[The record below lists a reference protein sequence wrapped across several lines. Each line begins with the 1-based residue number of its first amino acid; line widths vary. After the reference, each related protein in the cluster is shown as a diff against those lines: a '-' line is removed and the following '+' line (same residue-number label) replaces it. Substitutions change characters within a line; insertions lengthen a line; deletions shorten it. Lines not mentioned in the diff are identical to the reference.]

1 MERTARKRVVVA
13 RVTPEIECGRF
24 PIKRV
29 EGESVT
35 VEAEVFCDGHD
46 RLQVRL
52 LHRAAGTKRWTAVP
66 MEPLPVDRWRGSFTV
81 GGLGGHTYTVQAWID
96 RFGTWRANLEKRIA
110 AEQDIGIELVAGAE
124 LIESLAPRAAARD
137 RPRLLAAAES
147 IRNGDV
153 GPALDDWIASV
164 TAQIKD
170 RISLVEHER
179 ELDIVVDRARGR
191 FSSWYELFPRS
202 VGTLRDVIDHLGY
215 VEQLGF
221 DVLYLPPVHPIGTTN
236 RKGHNNVLGIPGPGS
251 PWAIGSEDGGH
262 EAIHLELGTE
272 EDFLDLV
279 AAARARGIEIAID
292 LALQC
297 SPDHPWVQKHPQ
309 WFRHRPDGSIRFAEN
324 PPKKYE
330 DIYPI
335 DFETDDWRALWD
347 EVRAVVETWIARG
360 VRIFRV
366 DNPHTKPFRFWE
378 WLLGDVREKHPD
390 VLFLAE
396 AFTTPGRMEH
406 LAKLGF
412 TQSYTY
418 FAWRNAKWEIE
429 QYFTELTKTDKAE
442 YYRPNLW
449 PNTPDILTDYLQHGG
464 RAAFIVRLILA
475 ATLGASYGIYG
486 PAFELQESVAFPGK
500 EEYNDNEKYEIKRWD
515 VRRADSLA
523 PLIGRINQVRRE
535 HAALQQDRTLRFH
548 PTDNEAIVAYSKTSA
563 DGKDA
568 IVTVVNVDPFR
579 SHSCTVDLQIH
590 ELWIDTGR
598 PYVMHDLLTG
608 ARYTW
613 SGWRNY
619 VELHPSLLPAHVFSV
634 EQE

>member
-236 RKGHNNVLGIPGPGS
+236 RKGHNNVPGIPGPGS

-262 EAIHLELGTE
+262 EAIHPELGTE

-279 AAARARGIEIAID
+279 
-292 LALQC
+292 
-297 SPDHPWVQKHPQ
+297 
-309 WFRHRPDGSIRFAEN
+309 
-324 PPKKYE
+324 
-330 DIYPI
+330 
-335 DFETDDWRALWD
+335 
-347 EVRAVVETWIARG
+347 
-360 VRIFRV
+360 
-366 DNPHTKPFRFWE
+366 
-378 WLLGDVREKHPD
+378 
-390 VLFLAE
+390 
-396 AFTTPGRMEH
+396 
-406 LAKLGF
+406 
-412 TQSYTY
+412 
-418 FAWRNAKWEIE
+418 
-429 QYFTELTKTDKAE
+429 
-442 YYRPNLW
+442 
-449 PNTPDILTDYLQHGG
+449 
-464 RAAFIVRLILA
+464 
-475 ATLGASYGIYG
+475 
-486 PAFELQESVAFPGK
+486 
-500 EEYNDNEKYEIKRWD
+500 
-515 VRRADSLA
+515 
-523 PLIGRINQVRRE
+523 
-535 HAALQQDRTLRFH
+535 
-548 PTDNEAIVAYSKTSA
+548 
-563 DGKDA
+563 
-568 IVTVVNVDPFR
+568 
-579 SHSCTVDLQIH
+579 
-590 ELWIDTGR
+590 
-598 PYVMHDLLTG
+598 
-608 ARYTW
+608 
-613 SGWRNY
+613 
-619 VELHPSLLPAHVFSV
+619 
-634 EQE
+634 